1 MGGTIGLAIFFGTY
15 IARMI
20 VFETRPL
27 EKTLAKVEGGF
38 NSILGIKGTKQ
49 MSWKE
54 YFFAL
59 FLTNMVVLIFI
70 FMVFILQNYLPL
82 SEGKGGLSID
92 LAFNTA
98 VSFLTDT
105 NLQHLV
111 GDQQL
116 SNFSQMIAIT
126 FAMFVAPASG
136 IAAAFA
142 IIRSFIRKNFGL
154 GNFYVDFIRIILT
167 LLLPVAIVSSIV
179 LMAIGVPQTLNSHIN
194 TNIARKYLIK
204 KQYSYYCCCW
214 VGQTNNRHRSGC
226 FFRINKTTW

>member
-1 MGGTIGLAIFFGTY
+1 MGGTIGLATLFGTY
-15 IARMI
+15 LARMI
-20 VFETRPL
+20 SFETRPL
-27 EKTLAKVEGGF
+27 EKTLARVEGGF
-38 NSILGIKGTKQ
+38 YKILGINVTRQ

-70 FMVFILQNYLPL
+70 FIILTLQNYLPL

-98 VSFLTDT
+98 ISFITDT

-116 SNFSQMIAIT
+116 SNFSQMIALT
-126 FAMFVAPASG
+126 LGMFVAPASG

-142 IIRSFIRKNFGL
+142 IIRSLIRKNFGL
-154 GNFYVDFIRIILT
+154 GNFYVDLTRIIMT
-167 LLLPVAIVSSIV
+167 LSSCQ
-179 LMAIGVPQTLNSHIN
+179 LQ
-194 TNIARKYLIK
+194 
-204 KQYSYYCCCW
+204 
-214 VGQTNNRHRSGC
+214 
-226 FFRINKTTW
+226 